1 MVAHPA
7 AAAASIPASVCPLD
21 LEGLMRRANTPRH
34 CTQPS
39 PRSSSL
45 TSLPSLRLP
54 PSLTFTAKIHLASL
68 LLVPRPLARPP
79 AARPPDASRLPCARP
94 SSVFSVLLRITE
106 RGKVARVDAREGG
119 DRRGGKAVRAKPS
132 VTASARALLIN
143 DCRRRVA
150 RPSLRPSLRPSVS
163 QSPSR
168 SCVLPMSP
176 LCAHRLQ
183 RRANVFSPA
192 AAAAL
197 LLPLESSDSDPSPGS
212 QSTTH
217 ARPLYP
223 SLRPRHTRSLHRR

>member
-1 MVAHPA
+1 
-7 AAAASIPASVCPLD
+7 
-21 LEGLMRRANTPRH
+21 MRRVNTPRH

-54 PSLTFTAKIHLASL
+54 PSLTFTAKIHLASSSWSL
-68 LLVPRPLARPP
+68 ARSRARPQLARLTPPLASL
-79 AARPPDASRLPCARP
+79 ARDRALFFRCP
-94 SSVFSVLLRITE
+94 SESPKEGKSHVWT
-106 RGKVARVDAREGG
+106 RGKEGIDGEGSPRE
-119 DRRGGKAVRAKPS
+119 A

-143 DCRRRVA
+143 DCRRRVV
-150 RPSLRPSLRPSVS
+150 RPSLRPSLR
-163 QSPSR
+163 QSIT
-168 SCVLPMSP
+168 VP
-176 LCAHRLQ
+176 LVRLAHVPAVRKSASA
-183 RRANVFSPA
+183 ANVFSPA

-197 LLPLESSDSDPSPGS
+197 LLPLESSDSDPNPRS